1 MSFSDDIPK
10 LGNTIGADVPL
21 IADNTDHLK
30 ACIEQEHSFSDSDS
44 TACIH
49 TTLMKPSYGL
59 LADRPETGKA
69 IDWYYATDAR
79 VLYYGTGDGGSWN
92 ELKISGSGTYVN
104 HAEEVTDFTL
114 DGSVG
119 MYYCD
124 IKHSFGAAFTYIISD
139 IRRYANYA
147 WYDANSGKNIAPQ
160 TNDILRI
167 WFDSEPERIKVAL
180 MGMGE

>member
-30 ACIEQEHSFSDSDS
+30 ACLEQEHSFSDSDA

-49 TTLMKPSYGL
+49 TTLMKPAYGL
-59 LADRPETGKA
+59 LAARPATGKA

-79 VLYYGTGDGGSWN
+79 VLYYGTGTGGAWN

-104 HAEEVTDFTL
+104 HAETVSTFTL
-114 DGSVG
+114 DGG
-119 MYYCD
+119 RYYCD
-124 IKHSFGAAFTYIISD
+124 ITHSFGAAFTYIISD
-139 IRRYANYA
+139 IRRYVTDT
-147 WYDANSGKNIAPQ
+147 WYDANSGKETDPQ
-160 TNDILRI
+160 TNDILRF
-167 WFDSEPERIKVAL
+167 WFDTEPESIKVAL